1 MKNLCVFPQEHDY
14 IRWQKLS
21 LIWIYATCKWSV
33 FPAWRLTVL
42 CYDSDLNIRLQ
53 GYFQMDLP
61 ETAGMRL
68 MWSRPQK
75 TWTFMI
81 MRLAWDWYQWRGSSI
96 YRIHRGMLKG
106 SNNAHTANAARLV
119 TMLIATAI
127 VAATLSIANLINL
140 SNPEYVRPFLLHVIV
155 VAADIQLFN
164 CLLLGTSVIQ
174 LPLTS
179 RSGYNEVKE
188 I

>member
-1 MKNLCVFPQEHDY
+1 
-14 IRWQKLS
+14 
-21 LIWIYATCKWSV
+21 
-33 FPAWRLTVL
+33 
-42 CYDSDLNIRLQ
+42 
-53 GYFQMDLP
+53 
-61 ETAGMRL
+61 
-68 MWSRPQK
+68 
-75 TWTFMI
+75 
-81 MRLAWDWYQWRGSSI
+81 
-96 YRIHRGMLKG
+96 
-106 SNNAHTANAARLV
+106 
-119 TMLIATAI
+119 MLIATTI

-188 I
+188 ILNQIGHYHMISC